1 MDESKEPST
10 TSSTTSVV
18 EEEPSLKKVKTT
30 MNDPTTTNNN
40 NNNNNNET
48 ILHNN
53 NDDDDEY
60 KEAPD
65 EEWPEAWL
73 MKDDIMDQKQS
84 NKQEPNVVITAD
96 ELRQLGIR
104 FVFFFVFCLLI
115 TYLLFE

>member
-10 TSSTTSVV
+10 TSTSVV
-18 EEEPSLKKVKTT
+18 EEEEPSLKKVKT
-30 MNDPTTTNNN
+30 MNGPTTTT
-40 NNNNNNET
+40 NNNNNET
-48 ILHNN
+48 ILHNNNN

-73 MKDDIMDQKQS
+73 MKDDIMDQKQP

-104 FVFFFVFCLLI
+104 FVFIFVLFIDYFI
-115 TYLLFE
+115 TF